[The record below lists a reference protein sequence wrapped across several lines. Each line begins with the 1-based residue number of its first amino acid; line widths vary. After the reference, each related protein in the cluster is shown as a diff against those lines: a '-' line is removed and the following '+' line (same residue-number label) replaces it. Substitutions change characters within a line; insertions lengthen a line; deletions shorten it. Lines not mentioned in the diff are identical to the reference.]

1 MFSFYN
7 EDCNF
12 QLNQKKII
20 EDLVIFIVTSYG
32 KEVGEISYIF
42 TSDAYLLQVNI
53 EYLNHNFY
61 TDVITF
67 DYCVDTIVSGD
78 IFVSIERIRENSIK
92 FNQNFNTEFLR
103 VIVHGVLHLLGFND
117 STDEEKIIMRRLENK
132 FISNEIVKEF
142 EL

>member
-78 IFVSIERIRENSIK
+78 IFVSIERIRENSLQ